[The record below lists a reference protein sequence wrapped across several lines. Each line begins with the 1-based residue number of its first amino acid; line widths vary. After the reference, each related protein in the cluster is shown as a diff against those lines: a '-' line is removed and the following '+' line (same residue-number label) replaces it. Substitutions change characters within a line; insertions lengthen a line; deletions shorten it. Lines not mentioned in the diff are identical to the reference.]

1 MHPVLLVGHT
11 AVVPVHR
18 VAHVAEAVPLRRA
31 LGVPAV
37 EDVVVADRRRPSG
50 HFVLESGPAEERRIG
65 HAHVPVERERRA
77 ALDEPSGVD
86 DAVGREE
93 VQAAEHVVLS
103 PQSP

>member
-37 EDVVVADRRRPSG
+37 EDVVVADRRRLSG
-50 HFVLESGPAEERRIG
+50 HLVLESGPAEERRIG
-65 HAHVPVERERRA
+65 HAHVPVEREHRA

-93 VQAAEHVVLS
+93 VEAAEHVVLS